1 VERGYRSEYSGPNRV
16 AMALYSDNPA
26 VFGICTNSTS
36 ARGVGEGRVGT
47 LSMVLGIVGQT

>member
-1 VERGYRSEYSGPNRV
+1 
-16 AMALYSDNPA
+16 MAVYSDIPA